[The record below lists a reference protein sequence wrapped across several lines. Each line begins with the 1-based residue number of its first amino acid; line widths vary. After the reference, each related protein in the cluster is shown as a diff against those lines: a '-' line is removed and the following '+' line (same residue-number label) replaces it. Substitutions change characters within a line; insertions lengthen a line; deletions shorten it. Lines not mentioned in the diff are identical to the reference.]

1 MLFCCSLQNQKQKQS
16 TCRQEKVIRTTCHVF
31 SRRQGL
37 SYNDN
42 NRTCKKKYSV
52 HYEIILSTHYMY
64 LVLSKSIERGSAH
77 KSKAEPSQTAWSRKE
92 IIGLWEK
99 GPNQTNLAQSW
110 LGRLTPLHLFH
121 SGALFFYALQPINST
136 ETLQTYF
143 CLIYIEISKIPFLFT
158 NVDRQK
164 GPFKH
169 VMITVETS
177 FDETLAVAVAQ
188 KKMKQNSS
196 KVQFASCQAK

>member
-1 MLFCCSLQNQKQKQS
+1 MCFLEDKVYLTMTTTEHARRNTLYTMKSYYPHTTCIQCCQNQ
-16 TCRQEKVIRTTCHVF
+16 
-31 SRRQGL
+31 L
-37 SYNDN
+37 SVAQP
-42 NRTCKKKYSV
+42 T
-52 HYEIILSTHYMY
+52 
-64 LVLSKSIERGSAH
+64 
-77 KSKAEPSQTAWSRKE
+77 KAEPSQTARSRKE
-92 IIGLWEK
+92 IIGLWEKK